1 MLRRQEQLSRGR
13 FGTLLDRLECLRAI
27 LGLEVTII
35 LRNPGM
41 APIVSTP
48 EPATVFPYPTM
59 QACRCLARYGR
70 LSDLAIGADLN
81 KPVFSTCD
89 VIKE

>member
-1 MLRRQEQLSRGR
+1 
-13 FGTLLDRLECLRAI
+13 
-27 LGLEVTII
+27 
-35 LRNPGM
+35 M
-41 APIVSTP
+41 APTVSTP